1 MHKITKILPICS
13 LALLLSGCS
22 EMHFNHHFKQTS
34 FSKPVVI
41 ASYAFDGQKLSQIK
55 TDSASIKTD
64 PKTIDTNPEALDITY
79 GQNKTVHQGTSL
91 IAYSSLTNYA
101 DKYQQYLNSQE
112 PSQENKAKPT
122 IGRFYDCYKEI
133 LNQPNMQDQTIVF
146 VNSRDGSIIGAFI
159 GKKVI
164 VHSGYDIITKLSID
178 KHDLLAYRSSY
189 ETYPVKVLES
199 MSQNK
204 KAPEHNNQ
212 KQVKTVDDF
221 TTTNNNKTTIKKKN

>member
-1 MHKITKILPICS
+1 MHKITKILSIGS

-22 EMHFNHHFKQTS
+22 DMGCRQHFKQTS

-64 PKTIDTNPEALDITY
+64 PNTLGTDPEALDITY

-91 IAYSSLTNYA
+91 IAYSGLTNYA
-101 DKYQQYLNSQE
+101 DQYQQYLNSQE
-112 PSQENKAKPT
+112 PSQETKSIPT
-122 IGRFYDCYKEI
+122 MSRFYDCYKEM
-133 LNQPNMQDQTIVF
+133 LNQPKMQNRTIVC
-146 VNSRDGSIIGAFI
+146 VNSNDGSIIGAFI
-159 GKKVI
+159 GQKVI
-164 VHSGYDIITKLSID
+164 VHSGYDTITKLSID

-204 KAPEHNNQ
+204 KAPNQNHQ
-212 KQVKTVDDF
+212 KQVKTVDDSDITNNTK
-221 TTTNNNKTTIKKKN
+221 TTTKTKK

>member
-1 MHKITKILPICS
+1 MHRITKIIAIGS
-13 LALLLSGCS
+13 LTLLLSGCS
-22 EMHFNHHFKQTS
+22 DIDFSHHFKLTS

-64 PKTIDTNPEALDITY
+64 PNTIGTDPEALDITY

-91 IAYSSLTNYA
+91 IAYSGLTNYA

-112 PSQENKAKPT
+112 PIQETNAIPT
-122 IGRFYDCYKEI
+122 MSRFYDCYKEM
-133 LNQPNMQDQTIVF
+133 LTQPKMQDRTVVC

-159 GKKVI
+159 GQKVV
-164 VHSGYDIITKLSID
+164 VHSGYDTITKLSID

-204 KAPEHNNQ
+204 KAPKQNHQ
-212 KQVKTVDDF
+212 KQVKTVDDSDI
-221 TTTNNNKTTIKKKN
+221 TNNTKTITKKKK